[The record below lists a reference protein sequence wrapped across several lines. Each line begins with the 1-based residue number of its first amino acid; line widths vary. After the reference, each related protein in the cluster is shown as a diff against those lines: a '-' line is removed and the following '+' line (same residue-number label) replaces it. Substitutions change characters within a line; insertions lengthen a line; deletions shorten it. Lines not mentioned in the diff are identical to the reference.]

1 MPKTLKKL
9 PKFQRI
15 AQSGHTGSEFSQDLL
30 NFMVPSSRTKSLMD
44 NDEYECMATPKP
56 LLLRRHIF
64 CEAIKI
70 NILKGS
76 TVGIVH
82 ARLLPFVET
91 KFGDF
96 LFSLESYSHFI

>member
-1 MPKTLKKL
+1 
-9 PKFQRI
+9 
-15 AQSGHTGSEFSQDLL
+15 
-30 NFMVPSSRTKSLMD
+30 MD

-96 LFSLESYSHFI
+96 LFSLESYSHFIWQIALGPKQSRRQQNKNKLS